1 MIYSKFETN
10 NKMHAFITAEDTDIY
25 AVDGIWLIY
34 KDNDDIKVNC
44 YI

>member
-1 MIYSKFETN
+1 MIYSKFETD
-10 NKMHAFITAEDTDIY
+10 NKMQAFITAEDTDISV
-25 AVDGIWLIY
+25 VDGIQLIY